1 MKGKIMAYD
10 DVKNTRL
17 AERAFLKLLE
27 VKDSDIRL
35 LTILQGKTAVDRGIH
50 IGGAFS
56 AVIPLVSLYYGG
68 ILNFN
73 AAQPTQEGQDLFV
86 LSKGHA
92 VAALAS
98 IYADLGFFPESYL
111 KGSRGYDSILN
122 GHPGPILPGVHTA
135 TGPLGQGICVAEGFA
150 LAARCAKGFDVFALT
165 GDGELQEG
173 IPWEAFMFAGARRL
187 DNLCVLVDK
196 NNGQLDNPKNLLY
209 SMDFLDA
216 LGHFGWNVFTVDGTG
231 YESVVGALREFKY
244 GPRDGRPTL
253 IICDGRKGTGGLS
266 SFMGGHKVDFT
277 DAFADQEAGEQ
288 EKLRAVRVAEL
299 ADIIASVEGKEEQ
312 DALRTEVAARAKKM
326 GLEIPAA
333 GSFSV
338 KSAERKV
345 RTKQAAPRDKKIV
358 YNAEKLPVLDA
369 AKKYSA
375 QEVITGAMK
384 VFAADGRVM
393 SVDADLAGI
402 SGLEAGVGYVDRR
415 RALNAG
421 IAEANMMCIGE
432 AFAALGYNAWVS
444 TFAPFF
450 DWKVLRRI
458 AVSQQERLE
467 AAQLKDGWL
476 TGGHGLDLTFLATS
490 PDIETKTNG
499 ATHMGNDDSLVYGG
513 IAHLKVINASCPQQ
527 TLAILKWIMEG
538 NRGLVYLRILRGATP
553 VLYPKDFRFEFGKGY
568 YLANPA
574 GAKVCIVS
582 SGHGVYEALGAAKIL
597 EGKGVP
603 AAVADMPSCD
613 PVLIGELAAS
623 GKKVVVA
630 EQNNGYIWDCFR
642 KTLFGKKAA
651 APDSFIPINLLDK
664 DGSPRFIHSATY
676 EELLEHD
683 GLSPDLIAERIL
695 KEVK

>member
-1 MKGKIMAYD
+1 MVCDDMK
-10 DVKNTRL
+10 NERL

-27 VKDSDIRL
+27 IKDSDIRL
-35 LTILQGKTAVDRGIH
+35 LAVLQGKTAVDKGIH

-56 AVIPLVSLYYGG
+56 AVVPLVSLYYGG
-68 ILNFN
+68 ILDFN

-92 VAALAS
+92 IAALAS
-98 IYADLGFFPESYL
+98 VYADLGFFPESCL
-111 KGSRGYDSILN
+111 RGSRGHGSILN
-122 GHPGPILPGVHTA
+122 GHPGPILPGIHTA

-150 LAARCAKGFDVFALT
+150 LAAQCAKGFDVFALT

-187 DNLCVLVDK
+187 ENLCVLVDK

-209 SMDFLDA
+209 PMGGLDA
-216 LGHFGWNVFTVDGTG
+216 LEHFGWNVFTVDATR
-231 YESVVGALREFKY
+231 YEPVLEALREFKF
-244 GPRDGRPTL
+244 GPRDGHPTL
-253 IICDGRKGTGGLS
+253 IICDGRKGWGGLS

-277 DAFADQEAGEQ
+277 DAFADQEAAEQ
-288 EKLRAVRVAEL
+288 ERLRAVRVAEL
-299 ADIIASVEGKEEQ
+299 ADIIASVEGKEER
-312 DALRTEVAARAKKM
+312 DALRAEVEARARKM
-326 GLEIPAA
+326 GLVVSAA
-333 GSFSV
+333 GGAFSV
-338 KSAERKV
+338 QSGARAVKTR
-345 RTKQAAPRDKKIV
+345 RAPARDKRIA
-358 YNAEKLPVLDA
+358 YDAAALPVLDDG
-369 AKKYSA
+369 KKYSA
-375 QEVITGAMK
+375 QEVITAAMK
-384 VFAADGRVM
+384 VFARDPRVV

-432 AFAALGYNAWVS
+432 SFAALGYNAWVS

-467 AAQLKDGWL
+467 AAEMKDGWL
-476 TGGHGLDLTFLATS
+476 AEGHGLDLTFLATS

-499 ATHMGNDDSLVYGG
+499 ATHMGNDDSLVYEG
-513 IAHLKVINASCPQQ
+513 IAHLKVVNASCPRQ

-538 NRGLVYLRILRGATP
+538 GRGLVYLRVLRGATP
-553 VLYPKDFRFEFGKGY
+553 VLYPGDFRFDFGKGY
-568 YLANPA
+568 YLANPP

-603 AAVADMPSCD
+603 AAVVDMPSCD
-613 PVLIGELAAS
+613 PALIGELADS
-623 GKKVVVA
+623 GKKIVVA
-630 EQNNGYIWDCFR
+630 EQNNGYIWNCFR
-642 KTLFGKKAA
+642 KVLFGKKAIA
-651 APDSFIPINLLDK
+651 ADGFVPINLLGK
-664 DGSPRFIHSATY
+664 DGNPRFVHSATY
-676 EELLEHD
+676 EELLQHY
-683 GLSPDLIAERIL
+683 GLSPDLIAERIA